1 MKDINQLKDDHQFQL
16 SIVKRAFRFMACGT
30 LILATTDG
38 IAAAGLMFAL
48 GELLGVLEELV

>member
-1 MKDINQLKDDHQFQL
+1 
-16 SIVKRAFRFMACGT
+16 MACGT